1 LAVGVSSLTSVSCVA
16 ARTRVYATVLAA
28 AVLVAGG
35 VVVIT
40 WLQARGEPTS
50 AATVKA
56 RKGIPPLLFD
66 FGLRNDREVQ
76 DLARG
81 AALLKAGRRAQ
92 AEALFARY
100 HDVQAQLGTAF
111 AKWPDLDEVEH
122 IAAAHPDSAVAQ
134 LHLGL
139 ALVYAGRDADAA
151 TTLKRVETQFPD
163 SPSSV
168 DAENLLYSRDF
179 PGLPYLIVPVTV
191 PAAPTLAQQVA
202 IAARDARRDD
212 AQAKLRYGVM
222 LWRLQHRVSARRWLD
237 AAAKR
242 DPSAETLT
250 AAAVSAF
257 TKRNPVAAFG
267 RLGPL
272 TGRYPNAP
280 VVRFHLGI
288 LLLWT
293 HQLAKAKTQL
303 QMVLASHPDSLYG
316 KEARKLLAA
325 LGPNGTK

>member
-1 LAVGVSSLTSVSCVA
+1 MAP
-16 ARTRVYATVLAA
+16 RTRVYATVLAA
-28 AVLVAGG
+28 AVVVVAG
-35 VVVIT
+35 VVSVT
-40 WLQARGEPTS
+40 WLQSRGQSTS
-50 AATVKA
+50 SALKP

-66 FGLRNDREVQ
+66 YGFRADAETR

-81 AALLKAGRRAQ
+81 AALLKAGKRTQ
-92 AEALFARY
+92 AAALFARY

-111 AKWPDLDEVEH
+111 TKWPDLDAVET
-122 IAAAHPDSAVAQ
+122 IAAQHPDSAVAQ

-139 ALVYAGRDADAA
+139 ALAYAGRDRDALTA
-151 TTLKRVETQFPD
+151 LKRVETEFAD
-163 SPSSV
+163 SPTSV
-168 DAENLLYSRDF
+168 DAENLLYSRDI
-179 PGLPYLIVPVTV
+179 PGLPYLIVPVTT
-191 PAAPTLAQQVA
+191 PAAPTLAQQMA
-202 IAARDARRDD
+202 IAARAARTGG
-212 AQAKLRYGVM
+212 AAAKLRYGVM

-272 TGRYPNAP
+272 TGRYPDAP

-303 QMVLASHPDSLYG
+303 HVVATSHPDSLYG
-316 KEARKLLAA
+316 KEAQKLLAA
-325 LGPNGTK
+325 VGPTGTK

>member
-1 LAVGVSSLTSVSCVA
+1 VNCVA

-28 AVLVAGG
+28 AVLAAGAVVA
-35 VVVIT
+35 VT
-40 WLQARGEPTS
+40 WLQARGESTAS
-50 AATVKA
+50 ATVKPLE
-56 RKGIPPLLFD
+56 GIPPLLFD
-66 FGLRNDREVQ
+66 FGLRNDREAQ
-76 DLARG
+76 DLANG
-81 AALLKAGRRAQ
+81 AKLLKAGKRTQ
-92 AEALFARY
+92 AAALFAPY

-111 AKWPDLDEVEH
+111 AKWPDLDSIER
-122 IAAAHPDSAVAQ
+122 IAAQYPHSAVAQ

-139 ALVYAGRDADAA
+139 ALVYAGRDGDAA
-151 TTLKRVETQFPD
+151 TTLKRVETEFPD

-168 DAENLLYSRDF
+168 DAENVLFSRDF

-191 PAAPTLAQQVA
+191 PSAPTLAQQVA
-202 IAARDARRDD
+202 IAARAARSGD

-222 LWRLQHRVSARRWLD
+222 LWRLQHRVSARQWLD

-272 TGRYPNAP
+272 TGRYPDAP

-293 HQLAKAKTQL
+293 HQLAKAETQL
-303 QMVLASHPDSLYG
+303 KMVATSHPDSLYG
-316 KEARKLLAA
+316 TEARKLLTS
-325 LGPNGTK
+325 LVPNGTK

>member
-1 LAVGVSSLTSVSCVA
+1 VA
-16 ARTRVYATVLAA
+16 PRTRVYATVLAA
-28 AVLVAGG
+28 AVLAAGG
-35 VVVIT
+35 VVAVT
-40 WLQARGEPTS
+40 WLQARGEST
-50 AATVKA
+50 AGATLKP
-56 RKGIPPLLFD
+56 RQGIPPLLFD
-66 FGLRNDREVQ
+66 FGLRNDREAQ

-81 AALLKAGRRAQ
+81 ASLLKAGKRAQ
-92 AEALFARY
+92 AQALFARY
-100 HDVQAQLGTAF
+100 HDVQAQLGSAF
-111 AKWPDLDEVEH
+111 ARWPDLDDVER
-122 IAAAHPDSAVAQ
+122 IAAQHPDSAVAQ

-139 ALVYAGRDADAA
+139 ALVYMGRDRDAA
-151 TTLKRVETQFPD
+151 ATLKRVETQFAD

-168 DAENLLYSRDF
+168 DAENLLYSGDF
-179 PGLPYLIVPVTV
+179 PGLPYLIVPVAV
-191 PAAPTLAQQVA
+191 PSAPTLAQQVA
-202 IAARDARRDD
+202 IAARAARSGD

-272 TGRYPNAP
+272 TGRYPDAP

-303 QMVLASHPDSLYG
+303 HVVATSHPDSLYG
-316 KEARKLLAA
+316 KEAQKLLAA
-325 LGPNGTK
+325 VGPTGTK

>member
-1 LAVGVSSLTSVSCVA
+1 VA
-16 ARTRVYATVLAA
+16 RVAPRTRVYVTVLAA
-28 AVLVAGG
+28 AVLVSGG
-35 VVVIT
+35 VVAVT
-40 WLQARGEPTS
+40 WLQARGQTTAS
-50 AATVKA
+50 TTVKP
-56 RKGIPPLLFD
+56 RQGIPPLFFD
-66 FGLRNDREVQ
+66 YYGLRNDREAQ

-81 AALLKAGRRAQ
+81 ASLLKAGKRAR
-92 AEALFARY
+92 AAALFARY
-100 HDVQAQLGTAF
+100 HDVQAQLGIAF
-111 AKWPDLDEVEH
+111 AKWPDLDDVER
-122 IAAAHPDSAVAQ
+122 IAAQNPRNAVAQ

-151 TTLKRVETQFPD
+151 KTLKRVETQFPD

-168 DAENLLYSRDF
+168 NAESLLYSRDL
-179 PGLPYLIVPVTV
+179 PGLPVLVVPVNL
-191 PAAPTLAQQVA
+191 PSAPTLAQQVA
-202 IAARDARRDD
+202 IAARAARGGD
-212 AQAKLRYGVM
+212 AQAKLRYGFM
-222 LWRLQHRVSARRWLD
+222 LWRLQRRVSARRWFD

-242 DPSAETLT
+242 EPSAETLT

-293 HQLAKAKTQL
+293 HQVAKGETQL
-303 QMVLASHPDSLYG
+303 KMVAASHPDSLYG
-316 KEARKLLAA
+316 KEAQRLLAR
-325 LGPNGTK
+325 LVPNGTK